1 MTGET
6 VSWEHSVKTRPTQ
19 SDWFCDERFG
29 RWSFRE
35 KLFRFVWLLC
45 HLSGAVLPLE
55 RERLLTSLC
64 VCLVVCPVKKMTF
77 MMLPPKNEASYIL
90 KIDVYDFWFKLKISK
105 TGIIFTYL
113 FFGQCQKPCYK
124 SVFVCQI
131 SVSLCVSSLLPLYTV
146 SKKTGLLLLISYNF
160 TNLEHLLIISGGC
173 DLIQFS
179 IDW

>member
-1 MTGET
+1 
-6 VSWEHSVKTRPTQ
+6 
-19 SDWFCDERFG
+19 
-29 RWSFRE
+29 
-35 KLFRFVWLLC
+35 
-45 HLSGAVLPLE
+45 
-55 RERLLTSLC
+55 
-64 VCLVVCPVKKMTF
+64 
-77 MMLPPKNEASYIL
+77 MLPPKNEASYIL